1 MTGGC
6 LGLGRELLHILIT
19 SFQCNVINLDIRESE
34 FKAIKTQYKD
44 KVKNISC
51 NIAQV
56 DDIIK
61 FLKENNVNP
70 DNIDIIINNAAIANN
85 SLIKDLSKE
94 QIVRAIEINLLSPMK
109 IIKSFIDNKNNN
121 KSLSNK
127 SIHFVTLCSCF
138 SHIASPNSCD
148 YIASKLGL
156 YGFVDCIRSE
166 YLYNKNYIFTTIC
179 PYALDTGMFS
189 FFFMGLKAKSVS
201 KEIIK
206 SIALKETVKF
216 IPIFLYIPVFL
227 YKFSPTFIGDF
238 LQKNIVNKLI
248 CNIGR
253 RKDND
258 ILFNKKKILNK
269 SIF

>member
-1 MTGGC
+1 MFLSLTFCFYSVLFISSLIFLLYLKREILFKYQKYLTKDKTILLTGGC

-85 SLIKDLSKE
+85 LLIKDLSKE
-94 QIVRAIEINLLSPMK
+94 QMVRAIEINLLSPMK

-121 KSLSNK
+121 KS
-127 SIHFVTLCSCF
+127 
-138 SHIASPNSCD
+138 
-148 YIASKLGL
+148 
-156 YGFVDCIRSE
+156 
-166 YLYNKNYIFTTIC
+166 
-179 PYALDTGMFS
+179 
-189 FFFMGLKAKSVS
+189 
-201 KEIIK
+201 
-206 SIALKETVKF
+206 
-216 IPIFLYIPVFL
+216 
-227 YKFSPTFIGDF
+227 
-238 LQKNIVNKLI
+238 
-248 CNIGR
+248 
-253 RKDND
+253 
-258 ILFNKKKILNK
+258 
-269 SIF
+269 